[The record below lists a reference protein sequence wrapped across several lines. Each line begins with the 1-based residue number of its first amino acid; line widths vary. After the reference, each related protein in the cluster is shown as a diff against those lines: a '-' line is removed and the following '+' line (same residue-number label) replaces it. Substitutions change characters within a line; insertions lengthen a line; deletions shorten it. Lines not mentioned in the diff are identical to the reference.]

1 MAQTTGITTQSFTKF
16 QTQSQPATAEDSEES
31 SLGVNRGGQGYV
43 LPQADITVA
52 DCGGQAVIRSNPD
65 MTQSRIR

>member
-43 LPQADITVA
+43 LPQADITA
-52 DCGGQAVIRSNPD
+52 R
-65 MTQSRIR
+65 